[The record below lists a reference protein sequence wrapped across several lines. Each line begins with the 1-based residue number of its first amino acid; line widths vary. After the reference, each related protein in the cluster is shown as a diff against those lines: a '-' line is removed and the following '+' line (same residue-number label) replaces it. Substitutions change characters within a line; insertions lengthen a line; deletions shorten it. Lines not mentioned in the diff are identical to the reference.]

1 MRHAVKGR
9 KLGRT
14 TSHREA
20 MFRNQL
26 QSLVDKERIITTL
39 PKAKELRP
47 LAERLIT
54 RGKLGTVH
62 ARRWALRWLLRRDLV
77 KKLFDDI
84 APRFSERP
92 GGYLRIVKL
101 GPRLGDGAERA
112 VIEMVDFVPPS
123 EKGEKGSAAKGGAK
137 AAKEKA
143 ASKAAKRSAG
153 QKRGKGEEEGEEP
166 EAAGGEGEEK
176 AAKAAKGAKAGKA
189 GKGVKKAAKPR
200 GGKGA
205 AEGGKG
211 GRQEGRPGHEPR
223 GGEGRHPTTPRRGG
237 RKPTGPQKTG

>member
-20 MFRNQL
+20 LFRNQL
-26 QSLVDKERIITTL
+26 QSLMDHERIITTL

-47 LAERLIT
+47 LAERVIT
-54 RGKLGTVH
+54 RGKQGTVH

-101 GPRLGDGAERA
+101 GPRQGDGAEMA
-112 VIEMVDFVPPS
+112 VIEMVDRVAPAA
-123 EKGEKGSAAKGGAK
+123 GEKADKESAAKGGKPAK
-137 AAKEKA
+137 
-143 ASKAAKRSAG
+143 G
-153 QKRGKGEEEGEEP
+153 
-166 EAAGGEGEEK
+166 
-176 AAKAAKGAKAGKA
+176 AAKGTRGGAAGKAGKA
-189 GKGVKKAAKPR
+189 GKGDSPGKPEKAAKGDDEESEKKPAR
-200 GGKGA
+200 A
-205 AEGGKG
+205 AKAAKAKVAKPGSKPAPDGGKG
-211 GRQEGRPGHEPR
+211 GARGKQKPDTKRPTSQQRPG
-223 GGEGRHPTTPRRGG
+223 GG
-237 RKPTGPQKTG
+237 RKPSGPQKTG